1 MVSFALTKNYSYRQ
15 MLKIFSKYF
24 RVGIFNTAI
33 SWTVFI
39 LCLYA
44 MHTSQAVA
52 NFVSFCIAV
61 TFSFFVNARFTFNS
75 PATKSRYLLF
85 VGFMG
90 LLAYITGMAAD
101 SLHLPGIVTMIFFS
115 VVSLVLGFLYSN
127 FIVFK

>member
-1 MVSFALTKNYSYRQ
+1 
-15 MLKIFSKYF
+15 MLKLFSKYF
-24 RVGIFNTAI
+24 TVGIFNTAI
-33 SWTVFI
+33 SWVVFA

-61 TFSFFVNARFTFNS
+61 TFSFFVNAKFTFNS
-75 PATKSRYLLF
+75 AATKSRYFTF

-90 LLAYITGMAAD
+90 FLAYVTGMAAD
-101 SLHLPGIVTMIFFS
+101 ALHLPGIVTMIFFS
-115 VVSLVLGFLYSN
+115 GLSLVFGFLYSN